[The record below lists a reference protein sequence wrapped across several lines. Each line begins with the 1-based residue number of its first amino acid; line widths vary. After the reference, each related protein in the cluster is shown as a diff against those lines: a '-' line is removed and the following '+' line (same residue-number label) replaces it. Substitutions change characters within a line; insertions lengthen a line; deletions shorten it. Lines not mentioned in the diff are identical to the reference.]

1 MEWSGLTWGRTTSC
15 AETVAVAR
23 RIEAAQIC
31 SDERND
37 VLSIREV
44 YSGGVVGSQRWELAK
59 GVGRSSLR

>member
-1 MEWSGLTWGRTTSC
+1 M
-15 AETVAVAR
+15 AR